1 MYKISFLTFLF
12 FLVLGRTTK
21 EQRIFGGGI
30 AVCPLNEEE
39 GLTQTTRR
47 RSDDIV
53 LEDYFESSLPLP
65 LPASPT
71 TVVHVQQED
80 YSEIDLG
87 SPFAAELGFNMFKK
101 FTGLEILPVK
111 PSAEDSGNTI
121 IQGKKTKKKNKKGK
135 KK

>member
-1 MYKISFLTFLF
+1 MCKIILRNFF

-21 EQRIFGGGI
+21 EQRNFGGGI
-30 AVCPLNEEE
+30 AVSPLNEEE
-39 GLTQTTRR
+39 GLTQATRR

-53 LEDYFESSLPLP
+53 LDDYFESSLP

-101 FTGLEILPVK
+101 FTGQEPLPIK
-111 PSAEDSGNTI
+111 PSADDSDNTI

>member
-1 MYKISFLTFLF
+1 M
-12 FLVLGRTTK
+12 GRTTK

-30 AVCPLNEEE
+30 AVCPNVVNEEE
-39 GLTQTTRR
+39 WLEQSTRR
-47 RSDDIV
+47 RSDEIV
-53 LEDYFESSLPLP
+53 LDDYFESSLP

-101 FTGLEILPVK
+101 YTVQETLPVK
-111 PSAEDSGNTI
+111 PSSAEDAGHAL